1 MLALG
6 LSATV
11 HAATTCASLACMED
25 LNALSNADLNA
36 LSEEAVKNSCVQ
48 YSTDAEACV
57 KAYMTRTDGTYS
69 PCEYSL
75 LRLHPSLVPDER
87 FDCSLAWLKQRG

>member
-1 MLALG
+1 MARRALAMLALG
-6 LSATV
+6 LPATV

-25 LNALSNADLNA
+25 LDALTDADLNA

-75 LRLHPSLVPDER
+75 YDENSDPPGEPR
-87 FDCSLAWLKQRG
+87 